1 MQYLHFTWLG
11 IAIILGI
18 VELLTFNLT
27 TIWMA
32 ISAVICFILH
42 LSGFSLLTQ
51 IIVFFL
57 LSTILII
64 FTKPFVSKYLKI
76 GQEKTNIDAIIG
88 KEGIVL
94 DDINNLKGT
103 GLVKI
108 SGQNWT
114 ARSLNDDDI
123 IESNSLVYV
132 NRIEGVKV
140 IVTKK

>member
-1 MQYLHFTWLG
+1 MQYLHFIWLG

-42 LSGFSLLTQ
+42 LSGFSLLIQ
-51 IIVFFL
+51 IIVFFS
-57 LSTILII
+57 LSVILII

-94 DDINNLKGT
+94 EDINNLKGT

-114 ARSLNDDDI
+114 ARSLDDDYI

-132 NRIEGVKV
+132 NKIEGVKV
-140 IVTKK
+140 IVAKK